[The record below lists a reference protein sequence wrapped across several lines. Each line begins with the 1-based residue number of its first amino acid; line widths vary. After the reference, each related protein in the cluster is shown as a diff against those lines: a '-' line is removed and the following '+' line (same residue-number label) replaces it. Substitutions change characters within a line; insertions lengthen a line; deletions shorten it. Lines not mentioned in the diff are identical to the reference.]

1 MAWRVI
7 SRITDSVKCSTL
19 SLRKCLPR
27 VEGRW
32 DESFGG
38 PGLDARR
45 TFDHALGDF
54 CRLDVL
60 LDLLEARSAMAG
72 RLAQSRGQAS
82 GEQGTPAACAS
93 ASRPGPCSQ
102 SLAIP
107 LPPRSP
113 RFGREISP
121 RSCTAR
127 GRGLW
132 LSPPLPRDSS
142 AARWFRENTE
152 DASTPW

>member
-27 VEGRW
+27 VAGRW
-32 DESFGG
+32 DEWFGG

-72 RLAQSRGQAS
+72 RLAQSRGQ
-82 GEQGTPAACAS
+82 
-93 ASRPGPCSQ
+93 
-102 SLAIP
+102 
-107 LPPRSP
+107 
-113 RFGREISP
+113 RFGGAGDS
-121 RSCTAR
+121 
-127 GRGLW
+127 GRVRFSFPAW
-132 LSPPLPRDSS
+132 PLLPNPCNPASS
-142 AARWFRENTE
+142 A
-152 DASTPW
+152 